1 MDDVLAVVVAEVDAV
16 DVDGNVVDVDVVE
29 IV

>member
-16 DVDGNVVDVDVVE
+16 DVDRNVVDVDVVE